1 VLSGAEKGIMTKNH
15 KVILRFVTG
24 KMLKG
29 FIKDLKLT
37 DETLFIEDESSH
49 QLKVRLKELKAIF
62 FVKRFEGNPSY
73 QERKN
78 FAGARPNARRV
89 FIKFKD
95 GESMVGYIEGD
106 IPWKMGF
113 FLEPTKDKGFYI
125 VPVDERSNNIRIL
138 VISTAVKD
146 VALIGT

>member
-1 VLSGAEKGIMTKNH
+1 MAKDH

-29 FIKDLKLT
+29 FIKDLRLT
-37 DETLFIEDESSH
+37 DDILFIEDESSH

-62 FVKRFEGNPSY
+62 FVKQFEGNPSY
-73 QERKN
+73 KERKN
-78 FAGARPNARRV
+78 FKDTRPKARRV

-95 GESMVGYIEGD
+95 GESMVGYMEGE
-106 IPWKMGF
+106 IPWKMGY
-113 FLEPTKDKGFYI
+113 FLEPTRDKGFYI
-125 VPVDERSNNIRIL
+125 IPADDKSNNIRIL
-138 VISTAVKD
+138 VITTAVKD